1 MWDWIIDIF
10 GWLLFDLLFFWRR
23 DEDPSGAACCLQ
35 VIAILCVLA
44 GIAGLVY
51 WLWLR

>member
-1 MWDWIIDIF
+1 MWDWIIVAF
-10 GWLLFDLLFFWRR
+10 SVLFDFFLWKK
-23 DEDPSGAACCLQ
+23 DEDRSWTFF
-35 VIAILCVLA
+35 VYKIIAILCVLA